1 MGSLWA
7 YNGLFQ
13 ERGAA
18 YMIWVRP
25 GRLLRVSDG
34 RVGCGACV
42 LVLIQN
48 DAVRNRLRNA
58 FGAANPQQ
66 RRVAK

>member
-42 LVLIQN
+42 LVLFKTT
-48 DAVRNRLRNA
+48 R
-58 FGAANPQQ
+58 GAQS
-66 RRVAK
+66 VT